1 MMKKM
6 KRILFVIAMFVL
18 VTGCSCSKEECKCPT
33 DNGEVNETET
43 IVLNDYS
50 QLYKQTVK
58 SVVMLKVQKK
68 NDKATVIATGSG
80 VVAYESNNGRA
91 YVYTNAHVVKGLT
104 TEYEVEVFFSNDEGN
119 FSGDSEV
126 VNYDKVYKDPY
137 EDVAVL
143 EIMKSSKYNLA
154 SIGDSDSLEKG
165 DFVYTIGSP
174 LSKFNYTTAG
184 HVSSVNTAIELNT
197 SNLPHATRVYAIMFD
212 AAINQGNSG
221 GALFNE
227 EGKLVGI
234 TTLKYDDVYGMYGA
248 LPINFFDKV
257 AKYLMVNRSSY
268 VRPILNLDLLSVD
281 ELGSRKEQYNINSE
295 YVKNGAYILRTREG
309 NSNIIEGHVIVAVNG
324 KTIKSVAD
332 FEMELLKYKV
342 YDEIT
347 ITTITSQG
355 LPGKTFS
362 VILHG

>member
-1 MMKKM
+1 MKKM
-6 KRILFVIAMFVL
+6 KKILFILMMLVL
-18 VTGCSCSKEECKCPT
+18 VTGCSCSNEECKCPT

-43 IVLNDYS
+43 VVINDYTD
-50 QLYKQTVK
+50 LYTQTVR
-58 SVVMLKVQKK
+58 SVVMLRIQKK
-68 NDKATVIATGSG
+68 NDKSTVIATGSG

-104 TEYEVEVFFSNDEGN
+104 TEYEVEVFFSNDKGN
-119 FSGDSEV
+119 FSGESEV
-126 VNYDKVYKDPY
+126 VDYTKVYKDLY
-137 EDVAVL
+137 EDVAVI
-143 EIMKSSKYNLA
+143 EIMKSSKYKLA
-154 SIGDSDSLEKG
+154 TIGDSEALEKG

-184 HVSSVNTAIELNT
+184 HVSSVNTAIELDSSKT
-197 SNLPHATRVYAIMFD
+197 GVTTRVYAIMFD
-212 AAINQGNSG
+212 AAINEGNSG

-234 TTLKYDDVYGMYGA
+234 TTLKYDEVYGMYGA

-257 AKYLMVNRSSY
+257 AKYLMVNRTSY

-309 NSNIIEGHVIVAVNG
+309 NANIIEGHVIVAING
-324 KTIKSVAD
+324 KTVKSVAD

-342 YDEIT
+342 FDEVT
-347 ITTITSQG
+347 ITTTTSQG

-362 VILHG
+362 VVLHD